1 MPVTMFK
8 FINDGLPLHNI
19 VERLPP
25 GDICKQNV
33 KENDVVLFCYGW
45 NDIQKNIYKYGKNN
59 YKQMIND
66 LVVKYIESIKTYKI
80 KPIINCVYPLPLS
93 INDTIFGSD
102 DERIEYTIFMNAR
115 LKEECSKNNI
125 PFFDIY
131 ELLNDNGKMKLNLLE
146 KDGTHLNLQDDA
158 LRDIIEE
165 KLFKIIKEFYTD
177 EYLSLQALR
186 LN

>member
-25 GDICKQNV
+25 GDICNINI
-33 KENDVVLFCYGW
+33 KENDIVLFCYGW
-45 NDIQKNIYKYGKNN
+45 NDVQKNIFKYGKNN
-59 YKQMIND
+59 HREIINQ
-66 LVVKYIESIKTYKI
+66 LVVKYIECIKMYKI
-80 KPIINCVYPLPLS
+80 KPIINCIYPVPLS

-131 ELLNDNGKMKLNLLE
+131 ELLNDNGKMKSNLLE
-146 KDGTHLNLQDDA
+146 KDGTHLNLQDDE
-158 LRDIIEE
+158 LRDVIEE
-165 KLFKIIKEFYTD
+165 KLFKIIENAYK
-177 EYLSLQALR
+177 
-186 LN
+186 